1 MSDFFVGKFEKVC
14 FCLYEKKPSTGT
26 GTGDAA
32 ESVEG
37 VTRNQKLTDLEEAP
51 LGRLVLMAVL
61 A

>member
-1 MSDFFVGKFEKVC
+1 M
-14 FCLYEKKPSTGT
+14 YEKKPSTGT

-37 VTRNQKLTDLEEAP
+37 ATRNQKVTDLEEAP
-51 LGRLVLMAVL
+51 LGSWVLMAVL